1 MDAPTDDASNAI
13 EITMAATPPYL
24 SVARTVAERL
34 ATQADFHPDAIEDIR
49 LAVDEA
55 CTAAAAQ
62 TRHGASIRCC
72 FTVTP
77 GRMDIEITS
86 PATHSPAPFAPL
98 AWRLLRALTDSLTLR
113 HHPGHQFTLRLT
125 KENHGA

>member
-1 MDAPTDDASNAI
+1 MDAPSDGPPNAI
-13 EITMAATPPYL
+13 EIQMAATPQWL

-34 ATQADFHPDAIEDIR
+34 AAQADFHPDAIEDIR

-62 TRHGASIRCC
+62 TRTGATIRCV
-72 FTVTP
+72 FTVAP
-77 GRMDIEITS
+77 GHMDIEIST
-86 PATHSPAPFAPL
+86 PAGHTPAPFAPL

-113 HHPGHQFTLRLT
+113 HHPGHQFTLRLS
-125 KENHGA
+125 KRSP

>member
-1 MDAPTDDASNAI
+1 MDAPTDGFPNAI
-13 EITMAATPPYL
+13 EITMAATPPWL

-34 ATQADFHPDAIEDIR
+34 ATQAEFDPDAIEDIR

-62 TRHGASIRCC
+62 TRDGATIRCC
-72 FTVTP
+72 FTVSP
-77 GRMDIEITS
+77 GRMDIEITT
-86 PATHSPAPFAPL
+86 PAGQTPAPFAPL

-125 KENHGA
+125 KESSR